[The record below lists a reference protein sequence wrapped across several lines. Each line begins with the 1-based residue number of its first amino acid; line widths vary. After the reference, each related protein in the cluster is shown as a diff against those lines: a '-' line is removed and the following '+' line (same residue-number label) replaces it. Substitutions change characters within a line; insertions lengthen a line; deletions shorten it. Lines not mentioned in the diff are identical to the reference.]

1 MKKLSSVLFALT
13 LSLGLIAQLQL
24 PPSGANQKSVAVQYM
39 GAHAFVKIVYT
50 SPDVTSPQG
59 DSRKGKIWGQLVPY
73 GMNNLNFGLSTD
85 ANLSPWRAGANEN
98 TVIKFSHDMEIQGKK
113 IMAGTY
119 GLHLIPQETGPWT
132 LILSHNSTAWG
143 SYFYRQEEDALRVEV
158 NPVSSEYNEWLTY
171 EFTDRQ
177 EDQCTVALKWD
188 ELSIPFTVSVPNN
201 KEIYVEHIRE
211 QMQNAAGFNWS
222 NRDAAANYCLQNEIN
237 LDEALEWQEATVV
250 NSFSGN
256 ENIVTLQTLAGLQ
269 MKVGQKDKALV
280 TLEKAASHPTA
291 SVFQIHNMGR
301 QLITLGEK
309 ETALK
314 IFKLNLEKSGDIWPV
329 NVGLA
334 RGYSAVGQYD
344 NALKHAKIAYERAPN
359 KLNKDGLAKSIEQ
372 LKKGEDIN

>member
-1 MKKLSSVLFALT
+1 MKRIVFTLAFVLCFGLLSS
-13 LSLGLIAQLQL
+13 AQLTT
-24 PPSGANQKSVAVQYM
+24 PPNGNNQKSVTGQYI
-39 GAHAFVKIVYT
+39 GPVSVYIT
-50 SPDVTSPQG
+50 YNSPDVTSPQG
-59 DSRKGKIWGQLVPY
+59 QDRTGKIWGQLVPY
-73 GMNNLNFGLSTD
+73 GLQNLGFGNSS
-85 ANLSPWRAGANEN
+85 AEFPSPWRAGANEN
-98 TVIKFSHDMEIQGKK
+98 TVIKFSHDVEVQGKK
-113 IMAGTY
+113 IMAGKY
-119 GLHLIPQETGPWT
+119 GLHIIPKETGPWT
-132 LILSHNSTAWG
+132 LIFSHNSTAWG

-158 NPVSSEYNEWLTY
+158 NPVACEYNEWLTY

-211 QMQNAAGFNWS
+211 QMQSSTGFNWS
-222 NRDAAANYCLQNEIN
+222 NRNAAANYCLQNDIN
-237 LDEALEWQEATVV
+237 LEEALEWQEVTAV
-250 NSFSGN
+250 NSFMGN
-256 ENIVTLQTLAGLQ
+256 ENITTLQTLAGLQ
-269 MKVGQKDKALV
+269 MKLGQKDKAIL
-280 TLEKAASHPTA
+280 TLEKAAMHPTA
-291 SVFQIHNMGR
+291 TVFQIHGMGR

-344 NALKHAKIAYERAPN
+344 AALKHAKIAYERAPD
-359 KLNKDGLAKSIEQ
+359 KLNKDGLAQSIEK